1 MSLLLIIVVFVTV
14 VLAVFAFGAAA
25 VTPSSVL
32 GARLR
37 ALGGQQSQPAENK
50 PAIRE
55 RIEQALDP
63 ISKAIPLS
71 PSDVSRTRRW
81 LIQAG
86 FRDAID
92 VNYYFGSRVLM
103 AAIGFVGVIL
113 FSGFDNPFLLA
124 GIPGLGFFLPRF
136 ILKRI
141 DSRPSEPHSPRIAR
155 CARSHGHLRRGRTGS
170 RSSPHARWPG
180 PASRSPGPQR

>member
-14 VLAVFAFGAAA
+14 VMAVFAFGAAA

-37 ALGGQQSQPAENK
+37 ALGGQQSQAAENK

-71 PSDVSRTRRW
+71 PSDVSRTRR
-81 LIQAG
+81 LAYSGRIPR
-86 FRDAID
+86 RD
-92 VNYYFGSRVLM
+92 RRQ
-103 AAIGFVGVIL
+103 
-113 FSGFDNPFLLA
+113 LL
-124 GIPGLGFFLPRF
+124 LRLPRS
-136 ILKRI
+136 
-141 DSRPSEPHSPRIAR
+141 DGSNWV
-155 CARSHGHLRRGRTGS
+155 RRGHSLFGL
-170 RSSPHARWPG
+170 
-180 PASRSPGPQR
+180 